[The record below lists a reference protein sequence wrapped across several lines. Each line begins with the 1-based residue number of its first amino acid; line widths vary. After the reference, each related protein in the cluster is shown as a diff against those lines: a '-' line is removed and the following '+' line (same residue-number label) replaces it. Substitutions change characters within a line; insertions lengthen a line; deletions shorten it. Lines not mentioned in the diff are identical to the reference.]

1 MTLGLDDRPH
11 GAKRREFE
19 KRQAIV
25 EGVHRRG
32 RAAPCLR
39 LVPRVLVS
47 EDPDFVERLAVG
59 LRPLE
64 HQPHR
69 RDVVRHLELAVCEL
83 GHPGAVGHRAVNPEL
98 HADHALDGEQ
108 LVAPHTDRF
117 GYLTNVLADTGARDL
132 VERLTV
138 ATVLPEAGVVRLRAV
153 PAWGTC
159 GWRTRRST
167 THAATAA
174 ALLCEQHTAGKQR
187 SNTQREHFA
196 HLQTSEIVQASVYN
210 WIHRTSQ
217 APPPRPHAPARRP
230 SQTHNAPT
238 KQSSGRFRT

>member
-32 RAAPCLR
+32 RAAPFLR

-47 EDPDFVERLAVG
+47 EYPDFVERLAVG

-108 LVAPHTDRF
+108 LVAAHADRF
-117 GYLTNVLADTGARDL
+117 GDLPNVLADAGARNL

-138 ATVLPEAGVVRLRAV
+138 ATVLPEARVVRLRAV
-153 PAWGTC
+153 PAGRTC
-159 GWRTRRST
+159 GWRTRRSG
-167 THAATAA
+167 THSATAA
-174 ALLCEQHTAGKQR
+174 ALLCDQRTAGKQHC
-187 SNTQREHFA
+187 NTQREHFA
-196 HLQTSEIVQASVYN
+196 HVQTSEIVQASVYN
-210 WIHRTSQ
+210 WIRRMPQEPS
-217 APPPRPHAPARRP
+217 PRVALRRPGPARTICTYETDRRQVP
-230 SQTHNAPT
+230 Y
-238 KQSSGRFRT
+238 